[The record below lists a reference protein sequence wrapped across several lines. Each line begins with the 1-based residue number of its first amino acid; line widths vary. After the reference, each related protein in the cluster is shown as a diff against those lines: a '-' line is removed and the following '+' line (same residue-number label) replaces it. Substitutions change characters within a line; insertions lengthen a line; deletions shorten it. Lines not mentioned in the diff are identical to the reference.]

1 MNQLSYTL
9 LTAICSAVTSIFA
22 AFLAQD
28 CLRKYLYRRNDFAI
42 FAWFLVFCD
51 LLFGSVMFLL
61 WAITKH
67 HAYMVVGFVAFT
79 SFSVGIIHAMAF
91 DNSSPSFSKRATS
104 VVISAIPFL
113 SGMIFLAASST
124 NAVVDNSL
132 INNVFLILNSFASI
146 GIFLS
151 FFLGFINSRVKLY
164 EAYSSVS
171 FSFIVLGSLML
182 LFGAGNPAVSGSL
195 FLYLIGIATFSYTW
209 VNYD

>member
-9 LTAICSAVTSIFA
+9 LTAVCFAVTSIFA
-22 AFLAQD
+22 VFLAQD
-28 CLRKYLYRRNDFAI
+28 CLRKYFYRRNDFAI
-42 FAWFLVFCD
+42 FAWFLAFCN
-51 LLFGSVMFLL
+51 LLFGSIMFLL

-67 HAYMVVGFVAFT
+67 DAYMIVGFVALA
-79 SFSVGIIHAMAF
+79 SFSIGIIHAMAF
-91 DNSSPSFSKRATS
+91 DNSNPSSSKRATS
-104 VVISAIPFL
+104 AVIFVIPFL
-113 SGMIFLAASST
+113 SGLTFLVPSST
-124 NAVVDNSL
+124 DIVIGSSL
-132 INNVFLILNSFASI
+132 INNVFLILNSFAST

-151 FFLGFINSRVKLY
+151 FLLGFINSRVKLY

-182 LFGAGNPAVSGSL
+182 LFGQGNSAVSGSS